1 MTPSHRSW
9 FLTAIVVIP
18 LAFLLNGC
26 ISGKPQGFRLSFLPS
41 TPVPVQLAFEEPP
54 QLPSDLYTNDT
65 PDLIQHALTTMPH
78 PPEVD
83 GAIVRAED
91 RMEAG
96 RKLYQQGDFA
106 GARREFDA
114 AVDILLSTP
123 ENVPDRQKL
132 ERKLD
137 QMADRIY
144 RYDLD
149 RLGSGETQQ
158 EVVYDKP
165 PLGGILEMTF
175 PTDPNLRP
183 KVKEEIGAT
192 VSQLPL
198 EENDAVL
205 SYIHY
210 FSTDRGRKTLMAGLR
225 HAGRYRALIQRIL
238 DDEGVPEELIYLAQV
253 ESGFLPRAR
262 SYKKAVGMWQ
272 FVQFRGRE
280 YGLNQTATTDDRM
293 DPERAT
299 RAAARHLRDLY
310 ATFGDWYLA
319 MAAYNCGPGCVDH
332 AVQRTGFADFWELRD
347 RNALPRDTKN
357 YVPLILAV
365 TIMAKNPKD
374 YNLEDVDYDPP
385 VEYDTI
391 SVDSPTSLSLIADAT
406 ERPVTEIQELNP
418 ALMKPVAPAGYQV
431 RVPKGASSSVLMAL
445 DIIPAEHRANWRIHR
460 VTNGETLAEI
470 AKHYATPV
478 AAISTANRGM
488 NALPEAGDLLVIP
501 ASYRI
506 EHTSAQHAKTAA
518 THRKTSRPVAQS
530 HRRVAASPSAKTAGS
545 SYKTVS
551 LAVEHPASAN

>member
-9 FLTAIVVIP
+9 FLTAIVLILP
-18 LAFLLNGC
+18 LAFFLTGC
-26 ISGKPQGFRLSFLPS
+26 ISGKPQSFRLSFLPS
-41 TPVPVQLAFEEPP
+41 TPVPVEVAFEEPP
-54 QLPSDLYTNDT
+54 QLPTGLYSNDT

-123 ENVPDRQKL
+123 DNIPDRQKL
-132 ERKLD
+132 ERRLD
-137 QMADRIY
+137 LMADRIY

-183 KVKEEIGAT
+183 KVKEEIEAT

-238 DDEGVPEELIYLAQV
+238 DDEGVPQELIYLAQV

-299 RAAARHLRDLY
+299 RAAARHLHDLY
-310 ATFGDWYLA
+310 VTFGDWYLA

-357 YVPLILAV
+357 YVPLILAI

-374 YNLEDVDYDPP
+374 YNLEEVDYDAP

-406 ERPVTEIQELNP
+406 ERPMTEIQELNP

-431 RVPKGASSSVLMAL
+431 RIPKGASPTVLMAL

-488 NALPEAGDLLVIP
+488 NAQPEAGELLVIP
-501 ASYRI
+501 ASYRA
-506 EHTSAQHAKTAA
+506 EHTAPQGTKMAPRRKASRAA
-518 THRKTSRPVAQS
+518 AQS
-530 HRRVAASPSAKTAGS
+530 HRRVAAAPSPQTAGS

-551 LAVEHPASAN
+551 LTVKHPASAN

>member
-1 MTPSHRSW
+1 MTPRHRFR
-9 FLTAIVVIP
+9 FLIAIVIIS
-18 LAFLLNGC
+18 LAFVTGC
-26 ISGKPQGFRLSFLPS
+26 MSGKPQAFRLSFLPS
-41 TPVPVQLAFEEPP
+41 TPVPVEIAFAEPP
-54 QLPSDLYTNDT
+54 QLPDSLYANET
-65 PDLIQHALTTMPH
+65 PDLLQRALTTMPR

-83 GAIVRAED
+83 GRIVRAED
-91 RMEAG
+91 RLEAG
-96 RKLYQQGDFA
+96 KKLYQQGDLT

-123 ENVPDRQKL
+123 DNIPDRQKL
-132 ERKLD
+132 ERRLD
-137 QMADRIY
+137 QIVDRIY

-238 DDEGVPEELIYLAQV
+238 DDEGVPQELIYLAQV

-280 YGLNQTATTDDRM
+280 YGLNQSPTSDDRM

-332 AVQRTGFADFWELRD
+332 AVQRTGFADFWELRE

-357 YVPLILAV
+357 YVPLILAI

-374 YNLEDVDYDPP
+374 YNLDDVESDPP

-391 SVDSPTSLSLIADAT
+391 ALDSPTSLSLIADAT

-418 ALMKPVAPAGYQV
+418 ALLKPLAPAGYQL
-431 RVPKGASSSVLMAL
+431 RVPKGASAPVLMAL
-445 DIIPAEHRANWRIHR
+445 DIIPPAHRANWRIHR
-460 VTNGETLAEI
+460 VTSGETLAEI
-470 AKHYATPV
+470 ARHYSTPV
-478 AAISTANRGM
+478 AAISTANQGM
-488 NALPEAGDLLVIP
+488 SALPEAGDLLVIP
-501 ASYRI
+501 AGYRV
-506 EHTSAQHAKTAA
+506 ERPVPNRSKATA
-518 THRKTSRPVAQS
+518 HRKTSRPSAQP
-530 HRRVAASPSAKTAGS
+530 RRTVAAAPIPPAGAS
-545 SYKTVS
+545 SYKTAS
-551 LAVEHPASAN
+551 LTVKHRASSN